1 LFEEPPNIRRPTGDE
16 YFVEKK
22 LLRGGFM
29 EEVKVIVIREE
40 GVDECDGVEIP
51 AREGGNFSVFDAK
64 EGEFGSNET

>member
-1 LFEEPPNIRRPTGDE
+1 
-16 YFVEKK
+16 
-22 LLRGGFM
+22 M